1 MAYSHYDG
9 NKLWYAY
16 LPWTLLSH
24 DTFLWQKHKAIIT
37 MTVPHQVSN
46 VFVFGFVSGY
56 KMCARLYLNGD
67 GIGKD
72 SHMSLFLVLMKGRF
86 DAILSWPFTHR
97 VTMLLL
103 DQSGDCNHVQEK
115 FRPDPNSSSFQRPR
129 SEMNIATGCPR
140 FISKNDLERHK
151 TLYTRE
157 NTMFIQIIVE

>member
-1 MAYSHYDG
+1 
-9 NKLWYAY
+9 
-16 LPWTLLSH
+16 
-24 DTFLWQKHKAIIT
+24 
-37 MTVPHQVSN
+37 
-46 VFVFGFVSGY
+46 
-56 KMCARLYLNGD
+56 MCARLYLNGD

-72 SHMSLFLVLMKGRF
+72 SHVSLFFVLMKGRF

-103 DQSGDCNHVQEK
+103 DQSGQENHVQEK

-140 FISKNDLERHK
+140 FISKTDLDRRK
-151 TLYTRE
+151 TLYMKD